1 MTDQKLETR
10 VDKLE
15 DRLLQVEWSVLD
27 HTRVIED
34 LAKDGEKI
42 GRELESIQKTLLQ
55 IKYFA
60 MGVSA
65 LYAANSMGL
74 ADVLKLIGV

>member
-1 MTDQKLETR
+1 MENLETR
-10 VDKLE
+10 VDKIE
-15 DRLLQVEWSVLD
+15 DRLLQVEWNVLD
-27 HTRVIED
+27 HGRVIGD

-42 GRELESIQKTLLQ
+42 GKELESIQQTLLQ

-65 LYAANSMGL
+65 LYVANSMGL
-74 ADVLKLIGV
+74 TSILKLIGV